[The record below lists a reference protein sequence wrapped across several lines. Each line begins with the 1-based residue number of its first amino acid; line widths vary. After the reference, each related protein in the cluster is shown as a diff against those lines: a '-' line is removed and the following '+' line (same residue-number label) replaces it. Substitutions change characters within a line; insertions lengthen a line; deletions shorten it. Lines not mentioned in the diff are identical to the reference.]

1 MSDSTTEGAGG
12 VFDDPVRLRGNGAG
26 LRPSLGEIGLNQF
39 APYLINRISLSWTTH
54 LAEALKAH
62 EMTTTKMRALAILS
76 ISSPVTIN
84 ELSLYALTEQST
96 MSRTLDSLEEQ
107 EYIRRRPRAEDLRVR
122 DVELTQRSRDA
133 FAKVWTMMYDLLLK
147 MFEGIDNEEYKAF
160 TATLHKMIQNIHK
173 HEI

>member
-26 LRPSLGEIGLNQF
+26 LRPSLGEIGLHQF
-39 APYLINRISLSWTTH
+39 APYLINRISLNWTTH

-62 EMTTTKMRALAILS
+62 DMTTTKMRALAILS

-122 DVELTQRSRDA
+122 DVELTQRGRDA
-133 FAKVWTMMYDLLLK
+133 FAKVWPMMYDLLLK